1 MAYDPQPDSPYVKNN
16 SEDDSLSKKAAKL
29 LYGGVLETLL
39 DVTDLQSYLIYG
51 PSNVGK
57 TYLASML
64 QEYSP
69 FDIVDC

>member
-1 MAYDPQPDSPYVKNN
+1 M
-16 SEDDSLSKKAAKL
+16 SKKAAKL
-29 LYGGVLETLL
+29 LYGGVLDTL

-69 FDIVDC
+69 FDIVDCQQINSTIGHISASS

>member
-16 SEDDSLSKKAAKL
+16 SEDDFLSKKAAKL
-29 LYGGVLETLL
+29 LYGGVLETLY
-39 DVTDLQSYLIYG
+39 VTDLQSYLIYG